1 MIRHYFGI
9 NKNPFDFE
17 NVELLPHQEKVV
29 EILNAH
35 AHIGG
40 LSTIIGEPGTG
51 KTVIKKTMQNKTKQD
66 KRYTVACVGRTLH
79 TYRNTIQILC
89 DAFEIEPEHSS
100 YKSERKLINEAYE
113 LYRAGKFLITIIDEA
128 HLMEIDTL
136 RRLRLM
142 FDDFPKNHNLILIGL
157 PSLMQKL
164 SLKVNDDIKSR
175 VTYSEALQKL
185 NPDDMEKFIYSQ
197 LEKAGLGH
205 HVFSPESI
213 ELIVRYSEG
222 VIRRARNLSL
232 SSMIQAVR
240 AQTKE
245 VNTQIVNEVLR
256 QPHWRK
262 EYDMEEI

>member
-17 NVELLPHQEKVV
+17 NVELLPHQDKIMQ
-29 EILNAH
+29 ILNAH
-35 AHIGG
+35 TQIGG
-40 LSTIIGEPGTG
+40 LSTIIGDPGTG
-51 KTVIKKTMQNKTKQD
+51 KSVIKKTIQNKSKQD

-79 TYRNTIQILC
+79 TYRNTIQIIC
-89 DAFEIEPEHSS
+89 EAFEIEPEYSP
-100 YKSERKLINEAYE
+100 YKSERKLIKEAYD
-113 LYRAGKFLITIIDEA
+113 LYRSGKFLITIIDEA

-175 VTYSEALQKL
+175 VTYSEVLRKL
-185 NPDDMEKFIYSQ
+185 NPDDMENFIFSQ
-197 LEKAGLGH
+197 LDRAGLGH
-205 HVFSPESI
+205 HIFSPEAI

-240 AQTKE
+240 YQTKE
-245 VNTQIVNEVLR
+245 INTKIVNEILL

-262 EYDMEEI
+262 DFDMEQI